1 MTKINWLRLLIF
13 AGLCTGFASLG
24 IAQESVSTKVDN
36 HATTAKTFEV
46 KKAVLKIVEERNV
59 PARESGI
66 IKKSIIREG
75 ASVKSG
81 QQLMQIDNSQA
92 LVELKKATKELAM
105 AKFDAESTVDL
116 EYAKRSISV
125 AQAELTRAR
134 RSNQRRPGVVAQ
146 SELDQLSLV
155 VQRSIAEKEKTEFQ
169 MRMRAMTRDVR
180 EIEIEQ
186 GKLKNELHRLNAPID
201 GMIVEVYRRE
211 GEWVE
216 ASESVARVVR
226 LDKLRTEVKLPANIA
241 LNNLVGATATFYPKL
256 TEGLGKASYSGS
268 VVFVYPEA
276 NPISTD
282 VRVWIEIEN
291 SDMKLIPGLTG
302 RLEVNLPAPS
312 EVMSEVNQS
321 DGATGTAESSLESKT
336 STDQSSN

>member
-1 MTKINWLRLLIF
+1 MTEIKWLKLLF
-13 AGLCTGFASLG
+13 ATALCSGYASIGL
-24 IAQESVSTKVDN
+24 AQESAIS
-36 HATTAKTFEV
+36 AKANSGSDVQIAKPFEV

-75 ASVKSG
+75 STVKSG
-81 QQLMQIDNSQA
+81 QQLMQIDNSEA

-105 AKFDAESTVDL
+105 AKLDAESKVDL
-116 EYAKRSISV
+116 EYSKQSIAV
-125 AQAELTRAR
+125 AQAELTRAT

-146 SELDQLSLV
+146 SELDQLALI

-169 MRMRAMTRDVR
+169 MQMRAMTRDVR
-180 EIEIEQ
+180 QIEIEQ

-201 GMIVEVYRRE
+201 GMIVEIYRRE

-241 LNNLVGATATFYPKL
+241 LNNLIGVTATFYPKL
-256 TEGLGKASYSGS
+256 TEGLGKKSYPGS

-276 NPISTD
+276 NPISTE
-282 VRVWIEIEN
+282 VRVCI
-291 SDMKLIPGLTG
+291 
-302 RLEVNLPAPS
+302 
-312 EVMSEVNQS
+312 
-321 DGATGTAESSLESKT
+321 
-336 STDQSSN
+336 